1 MRFQTGY
8 YFRKGMVVHK
18 TLKKVGLTVYGSGN
32 TIVKKTFFFRVS
44 RWGRKRGGGLVRST
58 LQYMYCTCI
67 CTCICTS
74 YTSHYEI
81 NPYIA
86 MNVQIYPIVNKNGWA
101 PNNVTYLNV

>member
-1 MRFQTGY
+1 
-8 YFRKGMVVHK
+8 MVQEIRS
-18 TLKKVGLTVYGSGN
+18 LKKLSGSHVGGG
-32 TIVKKTFFFRVS
+32 
-44 RWGRKRGGGLVRST
+44 GGGGLVRST
-58 LQYMYCTCI
+58 LRYMY

-101 PNNVTYLNV
+101 PNNVTYLYV